1 MQLCGLDGYEE
12 TSSAEKKTF
21 IVKSLPTKDNKKT
34 TNENT
39 ITSLSA
45 EIKKEEH
52 KLTPSAN
59 EEKVLKSVI
68 NLKEK
73 PTRKRTISIDLN
85 HLNKN
90 EVQTIKEVHEEL
102 IETPF
107 TQEDLEASWKNYA
120 TKIGLVGK
128 HNLSSIMKEQI
139 PKITDGFVLKLTLNN
154 KVQEEVFNEE
164 KSNILIF
171 LKKNLINNSIQF
183 NINIKKLEKQEI
195 KAYTPEDKFKEMSKK
210 NPTLLEMKDQ
220 FDLELEY

>member
-1 MQLCGLDGYEE
+1 M
-12 TSSAEKKTF
+12 
-21 IVKSLPTKDNKKT
+21 
-34 TNENT
+34 
-39 ITSLSA
+39 
-45 EIKKEEH
+45 
-52 KLTPSAN
+52 
-59 EEKVLKSVI
+59 
-68 NLKEK
+68 
-73 PTRKRTISIDLN
+73 
-85 HLNKN
+85 
-90 EVQTIKEVHEEL
+90 QTIKEVHEEL